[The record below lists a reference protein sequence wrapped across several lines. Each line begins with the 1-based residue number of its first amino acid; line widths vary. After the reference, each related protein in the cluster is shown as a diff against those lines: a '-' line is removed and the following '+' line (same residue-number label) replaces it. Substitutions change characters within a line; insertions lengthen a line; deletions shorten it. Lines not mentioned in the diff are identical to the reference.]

1 MKPMNIKQKLHDQC
15 LILVR
20 ERIATAQA
28 AMDAAYESMLNETKS
43 SAGDKFETS
52 RAMLQAEQDRMKAV
66 IIKSKALEQ
75 QLKNIDLNISEN
87 IQTGS
92 LVLTSGLDYYI
103 SIGLGKMRLEKETYY
118 TISSIS
124 PIGQLLIGKR
134 AGEEVSFNGKTFTID
149 RVL

>member
-15 LILVR
+15 LILVK

-75 QLKNIDLNISEN
+75 QLKNIDLNVSEN
-87 IQTGS
+87 IQAGS
-92 LVLTSGLDYYI
+92 LVFTSGLDYYI

-134 AGEEVSFNGKTFTID
+134 AGEEVSFNGKTFTIE